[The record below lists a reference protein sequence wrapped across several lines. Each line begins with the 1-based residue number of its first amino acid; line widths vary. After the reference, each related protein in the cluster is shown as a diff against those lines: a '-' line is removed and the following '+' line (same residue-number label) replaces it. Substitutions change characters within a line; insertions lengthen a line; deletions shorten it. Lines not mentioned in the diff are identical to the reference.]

1 VAKKATRK
9 KAPRRPAGAPGATG
23 AAALTAWFCYAL
35 TTVVLAL
42 GVTWALYAQA
52 DYGYAFWYKTLDIDR
67 HIEQY
72 GPLNRFQRA
81 DFEALDA
88 DQHIELFHR
97 IRVAVHDGGEGL
109 ASIRYPDRQG
119 TPVTLLRPAEVQHLR
134 DVAHLIDSGRWALAV
149 AFLVWLP
156 LAAGVARRP
165 APDWRRRALVA
176 VTPLL
181 AMVVWLLVSGPEA
194 VFYQFHIWLFPAD
207 HEWFFYWQDSLM
219 STLMKAPVLF
229 GGIAVVLVGGTL
241 VLTPLFYRG
250 GLWLIGRLRRGPF

>member
-1 VAKKATRK
+1 MAKKATAK
-9 KAPRRPAGAPGATG
+9 AAPRPV

-52 DYGYAFWYKTLDIDR
+52 DYGYAFWYNALDIDR

-72 GPLNRFQRA
+72 GPLNRYQRP
-81 DFEALDA
+81 DLEALDA
-88 DQHIELFHR
+88 ERHIELFHE
-97 IRVAVHDGGEGL
+97 IRVAVHDGGRGL
-109 ASIRYPDRQG
+109 ASIDYPDRLG
-119 TPVTLLRPAEVQHLR
+119 TSVTLLRPAEVQHLR
-134 DVAHLIDSGRWALAV
+134 DVAHLIDGGRWALAV
-149 AFLVWLP
+149 AFLAWLP
-156 LAAGVARRP
+156 LAAWVGRRP
-165 APDWRRRALVA
+165 PPDWRRRAVVA

-250 GLWLIGRLRRGPF
+250 GLWLIGRLRRGPL

>member
-1 VAKKATRK
+1 MAKATGKTASR
-9 KAPRRPAGAPGATG
+9 RRPAAGVVHLTVWFFY
-23 AAALTAWFCYAL
+23 ALTAL
-35 TTVVLAL
+35 VLAL

-52 DYGYAFWYKTLDIDR
+52 DYGYSFWYQMLDIDR

-72 GPLNRFQRA
+72 GPLNRYQRPDLETLHA
-81 DFEALDA
+81 QRHA
-88 DQHIELFHR
+88 ELFHE
-97 IRVAVHDGGEGL
+97 IRVAVHDGGRGL
-109 ASIRYPDRQG
+109 ASIHYRDRSG
-119 TPVTLLRPAEVQHLR
+119 VPVTLLRPAEVQHLR
-134 DVAHLIDSGRWALAV
+134 DVADLIDSGRWALTV
-149 AFLVWLP
+149 AFLAWLP
-156 LAAGVARRP
+156 LAAWVVKRP
-165 APDWRRRALVA
+165 PPDWRRRALVA

-181 AMVVWLLVSGPEA
+181 AMVVWLLISGPEA

-250 GLWLIGRLRRGPF
+250 GLWLIRCLIGRLRHGRL

>member
-9 KAPRRPAGAPGATG
+9 AAHRPAAVAGG
-23 AAALTAWFCYAL
+23 AALTAWFCYAL

-52 DYGYAFWYKTLDIDR
+52 DYGYAFWYNALDIDQ
-67 HIEQY
+67 HIDEY
-72 GPLNRFQRA
+72 GPLNRYQRP
-81 DFEALDA
+81 DLEALDA
-88 DQHIELFHR
+88 PHHIELFHQ

-109 ASIRYPDRQG
+109 ASIHYPDRQG
-119 TPVTLLRPAEVQHLR
+119 TRVALLRPAEVQHLR

-149 AFLVWLP
+149 AFLAWLP
-156 LAAGVARRP
+156 LAARVARRP

-181 AMVVWLLVSGPEA
+181 AMVVWLLVAGPEA

>member
-1 VAKKATRK
+1 VAKKATAKRT
-9 KAPRRPAGAPGATG
+9 RRPRGGTGG
-23 AAALTAWFCYAL
+23 AALIAWFGYAL
-35 TTVVLAL
+35 ATVVLAL
-42 GVTWALYAQA
+42 GVTWAFYAQA
-52 DYGYAFWYKTLDIDR
+52 DYGYSFWYGTLEIDR
-67 HIEQY
+67 HIDEY
-72 GPLNRFQRA
+72 GPLNRYQRP
-81 DFEALDA
+81 DLDALDA
-88 DQHIELFHR
+88 QHHIELFHR

-109 ASIRYPDRQG
+109 AAIRYPDRQG
-119 TPVTLLRPAEVQHLR
+119 RPVALLRPAEVQHLR
-134 DVAHLIDSGRWALAV
+134 DVAHLIDLGRWALAV
-149 AFLVWLP
+149 AALAWLP
-156 LAAGVARRP
+156 LAAWLARRP

-181 AMVVWLLVSGPEA
+181 AMVIWLLVAGPED

-250 GLWLIGRLRRGPF
+250 GLGLIGCLRRGSLR

>member
-1 VAKKATRK
+1 
-9 KAPRRPAGAPGATG
+9 
-23 AAALTAWFCYAL
+23 
-35 TTVVLAL
+35 
-42 GVTWALYAQA
+42 
-52 DYGYAFWYKTLDIDR
+52 
-67 HIEQY
+67 
-72 GPLNRFQRA
+72 
-81 DFEALDA
+81 
-88 DQHIELFHR
+88 
-97 IRVAVHDGGEGL
+97 
-109 ASIRYPDRQG
+109 
-119 TPVTLLRPAEVQHLR
+119 VQHLR

-165 APDWRRRALVA
+165 PPDWRRPALVA

-250 GLWLIGRLRRGPF
+250 GLWLIGRLRRGPL

>member
-1 VAKKATRK
+1 MKATRH
-9 KAPRRPAGAPGATG
+9 AARRRL
-23 AAALTAWFCYAL
+23 AAAGLVDLSAWFLYAL

-52 DYGYAFWYKTLDIDR
+52 DYGYAFWYQTLDIDR
-67 HIEQY
+67 HIDEY
-72 GPLNRFQRA
+72 GPLNRYQRP
-81 DFEALDA
+81 DLETLDA
-88 DQHIELFHR
+88 QQHARLFHE
-97 IRVAVHDGGEGL
+97 IRVAVHDGGQGL
-109 ASIRYPDRQG
+109 ASIRYHDRFG
-119 TPVTLLRPAEVQHLR
+119 MPVTLLRPAEVQHLR
-134 DVAHLIDSGRWALAV
+134 DVARLIDHGRVALGI
-149 AFLVWLP
+149 AFLAWLP
-156 LAAGVARRP
+156 LAAWLARRP
-165 APDWRRRALVA
+165 APDYRRRALIA

-229 GGIAVVLVGGTL
+229 GGIAVVLLGGTL

-250 GLWLIGRLRRGPF
+250 GLWLTKRLRRGQL